1 MVFFPSHRTLTS
13 PRCRYKPCL
22 LSFSDSSFTLYYIR
36 LHLFLSISPLSP
48 ICLSGPRGP
57 AFKKLCF
64 FFHACVC
71 ACVCSPATKYSNRG
85 QSSFKLTLRSGSEAS
100 VLLWALRDDGV
111 LSLGRD
117 EKMSVCAQ
125 SGRDVS
131 AVLAVA
137 GSSATK
143 SAAAAKYIKEYISCH
158 GR

>member
-1 MVFFPSHRTLTS
+1 MVFFPSHCALTS
-13 PRCRYKPCL
+13 PRRRCKPCL
-22 LSFSDSSFTLYYIR
+22 LSFSDSSFTLYYIG
-36 LHLFLSISPLSP
+36 LHSLLSISPLSP

-71 ACVCSPATKYSNRG
+71 ACVCSPATKYSNWG
-85 QSSFKLTLRSGSEAS
+85 QSSFKLTLRSGSEAC

-125 SGRDVS
+125 SGRDVL

-137 GSSATK
+137 GSAATK

-158 GR
+158 AR